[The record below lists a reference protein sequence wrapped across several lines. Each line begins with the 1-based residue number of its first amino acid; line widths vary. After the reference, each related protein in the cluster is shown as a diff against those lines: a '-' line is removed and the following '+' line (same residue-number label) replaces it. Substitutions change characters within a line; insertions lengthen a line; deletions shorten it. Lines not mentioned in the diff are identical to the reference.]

1 EQSLPAEPVG
11 HTPGGEVRERLAEP
25 EGDDE
30 REDRRRRAQAELVPA
45 DERKHAPLEADQGPD
60 KQVQGNEQRELAR
73 VRTQPEPHALR
84 HATAPTSPARLAA
97 TIRSCPAG
105 L

>member
-1 EQSLPAEPVG
+1 
-11 HTPGGEVRERLAEP
+11 
-25 EGDDE
+25 
-30 REDRRRRAQAELVPA
+30 
-45 DERKHAPLEADQGPD
+45 ADQRPD
-60 KQVQGNEQRELAR
+60 EQVQRDEQRELAR

-105 L
+105 LGGASTSTAAANSPGSAIASSGLWARSKPIDETGLPDSPRPQTDPP